1 MEGKNDLVNEFHKF
15 AINFYTS
22 FLELCKTIDKEIYVL
37 VVNTESCLIKLD
49 NDWVACLDLDDN
61 SKYLIEL
68 RSSNGVYHQL
78 ENINLFYLEII
89 VHFSSGLTEKVSGF
103 IREFQLKFISI
114 FMKIIINKDS
124 NPVLINNIYFEQQ
137 HILSNDINIEVRDI
151 FLSEI
156 ERSIIICY
164 SLGNTTHIT
173 SELNINKILALGKLL
188 WEKQIEARS

>member
-1 MEGKNDLVNEFHKF
+1 
-15 AINFYTS
+15 
-22 FLELCKTIDKEIYVL
+22 
-37 VVNTESCLIKLD
+37 
-49 NDWVACLDLDDN
+49 
-61 SKYLIEL
+61 
-68 RSSNGVYHQL
+68 
-78 ENINLFYLEII
+78 
-89 VHFSSGLTEKVSGF
+89 
-103 IREFQLKFISI
+103 
-114 FMKIIINKDS
+114 MKIIINKDS

-137 HILSNDINIEVRDI
+137 HILSNDINIEVRGI